1 MHPPTI
7 TPTKKDYPQYGL
19 LGERHIWPPLGAGTV
34 VYGVTV
40 YVGAIDL
47 SEFGIN
53 GFLSEPTSLEI
64 DDGFVSVRI
73 RSSGCGEGKYS
84 QIAGNLETTSQLVP
98 VKAYIHTL
106 WGERGSMYSTVQRF

>member
-40 YVGAIDL
+40 YVGAVDL
-47 SEFGIN
+47 SEFGLN

-64 DDGFVSVRI
+64 DDGF
-73 RSSGCGEGKYS
+73 
-84 QIAGNLETTSQLVP
+84 L
-98 VKAYIHTL
+98 
-106 WGERGSMYSTVQRF
+106 